1 MKKIKISMETNFWAT
16 YEIEDPFEL
25 INAFFNYCTVDSY
38 KNTLNEVMLYV
49 YRAEVCNKERPGDV
63 FDFHTA
69 VRSFIRGA
77 YLLTFKSKRWK
88 VKEVPEQ
95 WQIISQASLNKEEYQ
110 DPFLVFVKAFKCK
123 TLDEYEF
130 FLNEIVHVSLSPY
143 REEFDYDLITPHI
156 YLVKMLDAAQILSE
170 RGVTK
175 IKEKMKDNSE

>member
-25 INAFFNYCTVDSY
+25 IRAFFNYCTVDSY
-38 KNTLNEVMLYV
+38 KNTLSEIMLFV
-49 YRAEVCNKERPGDV
+49 YKAEVCSKERPGDV

-69 VRSFIRGA
+69 VKSFIRA
-77 YLLTFKSKRWK
+77 CYLLTFK
-88 VKEVPEQ
+88 VKKWSVEEPPEE
-95 WQIISQASLNKEEYQ
+95 WQRISQASLNKEEYEN
-110 DPFLVFVKAFKCK
+110 PFLVFEKAFECK

-156 YLVKMLDAAQILSE
+156 YLFKMLDAAQVMSE
-170 RGVTK
+170 RGVRK
-175 IKEKMKDNSE
+175 IKNKTINNLE